1 MTSYSNPYNGDGC
14 GTQNTGQKAVPFLLL
29 FLREILHIAKIIK
42 IWESTRPYDKKLFS
56 PKENV
61 SYAGMIV
68 EQITFRIHI

>member
-1 MTSYSNPYNGDGC
+1 MLRNLG
-14 GTQNTGQKAVPFLLL
+14 
-29 FLREILHIAKIIK
+29 LREILHIAKIIK

-61 SYAGMIV
+61 SNTGMIV

>member
-1 MTSYSNPYNGDGC
+1 MRHAEYRTKGC
-14 GTQNTGQKAVPFLLL
+14 AVPASL
-29 FLREILHIAKIIK
+29 FKRNITHCKDNQ

-61 SYAGMIV
+61 SNAGMIV